1 MKKSKKRLIRN
12 FAVIGAVIILMA
24 VTLSF
29 SISILNIIRQ
39 RMNDSATT
47 NLLNTTK
54 VIRESMENHLEK
66 DLESLAVVGNF
77 HKNNDYM
84 DEDHINDLCS
94 TMGFDWLVVADEN
107 GQGVGY
113 WKDIFKVEDL
123 TRYED
128 WTPETRGY
136 SNLYIGSTGR
146 PQIALW
152 SPIYRNNEYIGTAF
166 GGVILNKYY
175 SANIF
180 TFYNGEG
187 RTYIFDG
194 NDGSWILKSLGSDGT
209 TQQSANIYSLLKNSD
224 NNDDDI
230 ELFRQA
236 ISERKAGT
244 AEFKFNSE
252 KSFLCFLPVH
262 SSDSWYIATVISRTD
277 LLSEST
283 EVQKMITLT
292 LAISCVTL
300 ALIAIGLSF
309 WVSKKTKADQVRY
322 RDSLFSNISANLDS
336 TFLIYEN
343 DGTLVFISNNIKR
356 LLGINKSWLEENPNR
371 LFDWCNIDKD
381 DPVRTEFLSGNL
393 KYPIVKEVNAAS
405 DLGDKMRT
413 VRLELIPAADYGQK
427 IAVLTDITK
436 EKEIQN
442 SLIDAMN
449 RAEQASTAKNDFLS
463 AMSHDLRTPI
473 NGIVGM
479 TTIAAANINDT
490 RKVGDCLT
498 KISDSTNT
506 LLGLI
511 NEVLDMSQIESG
523 KMQLNNRPLNIA
535 QMFKSVVSMMYTG
548 IEKKNHKVTVRI
560 ENMKHEDVFADSS
573 RLTRIATNLISN
585 AVKYTPEGGS
595 IELTLKELPS
605 LIKGY
610 GCYELTVSDNGIGM
624 SEDFLKKLY
633 TPFER
638 ENDNKYGYIQGTGLG
653 MSIVKNIAS
662 LMMGNV
668 VVESQKGKGT
678 TVRVSVNLMFN
689 EQKAEQDSRL
699 NGLSVLV
706 VGNDSANCQTISG
719 ILTEIGMKAEWTND
733 PNKAVALS
741 VDRHESNDDFF
752 CVIID
757 YDISD
762 GQGFEVA
769 RQILSNT
776 DGNTFVLIA
785 AQYSVDLFNKDNN
798 VGVHSFLSKP
808 LYKAELINKMNEL
821 VSGQNNNAGVN
832 QNEITSGKKVLLAED
847 NDINREIA
855 VELLSMIG
863 ISTDAVTDGIA
874 VVRKF
879 VQSPP
884 KSYDAI
890 LMDIQ
895 MPEMNGYEA
904 TKAIRNS
911 SHPEAKTIPII
922 ALTADAFN
930 KDICLAQEAG
940 MNDHITK
947 PFSSDTLISVL
958 KKYLNAKREDF

>member
-12 FAVIGAVIILMA
+12 IAVISAVIILMA

-39 RMNDSATT
+39 RMNDSATA
-47 NLLNTTK
+47 NLLNTTQ
-54 VIRESMENHLEK
+54 VIRESLESHLEK

-77 HKNNDYM
+77 HKNDDNL
-84 DEDHINDLCS
+84 DESHVNDLCS
-94 TMGFDWLVVADEN
+94 TMGFDWLAVADEN
-107 GQGVGY
+107 GEGVGY
-113 WKDIFKVEDL
+113 WKGKFKVEDL

-128 WTPETRGY
+128 WTPKTRGY
-136 SNLYIGSTGR
+136 SNLYIGETGR
-146 PQIALW
+146 SQIALW
-152 SPIYRNNEYIGTAF
+152 TPIYKNSEYIGTAF

-187 RTYIFDG
+187 RTYLFDG

-209 TQQSANIYSLLKNSD
+209 AQQSSDIYSLLKNSD
-224 NNDDDI
+224 NNDEDV

-236 ISERKAGT
+236 ITERKAGT

-252 KSFLCFLPVH
+252 QSFLCFLPVH
-262 SSDSWYIATVISRTD
+262 SSESWYITTVISRTN
-277 LLSEST
+277 LLSESA
-283 EVQKMITLT
+283 EVQNMITLT
-292 LAISCVTL
+292 LSISVISL

-309 WVSKKTKADQVRY
+309 WVFKKTKADQVRY

-336 TFLIYEN
+336 AFLIYEN

-356 LLGINKSWLEENPNR
+356 LLGINKSWLEEDPNR
-371 LFDWCNIDKD
+371 LFDWCNIDKG
-381 DPVRTEFLSGNL
+381 DPMRTEFLSGEL
-393 KYPIVKEVNAAS
+393 KQPIVKEVRAAD
-405 DLGDKMRT
+405 DLGDKLRI

-442 SLIDAMN
+442 SLVDAMN

-479 TTIAAANINDT
+479 TTIAAANIDDK

-523 KMQLNNRPLNIA
+523 KMQLNNRPINVA
-535 QMFKSVVSMMYTG
+535 QMLKSVLGMMYSG
-548 IEKKNHKVTVRI
+548 IEKKKHKVSVHI
-560 ENMKHEDVFADSS
+560 ENMEHEDVFADSS
-573 RLTRIATNLISN
+573 RLMRIATNLISN
-585 AVKYTPEGGS
+585 AVKYTPDGGT
-595 IELTLKELPS
+595 IDLTLKELPS

-624 SEDFLKKLY
+624 SEEFLKKLY

-638 ENDNKYGYIQGTGLG
+638 ENDNQLGYVQGTGLG
-653 MSIVKNIAS
+653 MSIVRNIAS

-668 VVESQKGKGT
+668 TVESQKDKGT
-678 TVRVSVNLMFN
+678 TVRVSVNLLIN
-689 EQKAEQDSRL
+689 EQKSEQDSRL
-699 NGLSVLV
+699 NGLNVLL
-706 VGNDSANCQTISG
+706 VGDNSTNCQSVSDM
-719 ILTEIGMKAEWTND
+719 LAEIGMKAVWTND
-733 PNKAVALS
+733 IDKALELS
-741 VDRHESNDDFF
+741 AERHNCGNDFF

-762 GQGFEVA
+762 GQGLEVA
-769 RQILSNT
+769 RQILSKT
-776 DGNTFVLIA
+776 DGNTVVLVA
-785 AQYSVDLFNKDNN
+785 AHYSFDLFNDDNDI
-798 VGVHSFLSKP
+798 GVHSFLSKP
-808 LYKAELINKMNEL
+808 LYKAELIHKMNEL
-821 VSGQNNNAGVN
+821 ISENDNAAAN
-832 QNEITSGKKVLLAED
+832 QNEEIPNGKKVLLAED
-847 NDINREIA
+847 NDLNREIA
-855 VELLSMIG
+855 VELLGMIG
-863 ISTDAVTDGIA
+863 ISTDTVNDGLA

-884 KSYDAI
+884 ESYDAI

-911 SHPEAKTIPII
+911 PHPEAKTIPII
-922 ALTADAFN
+922 ALTADAFH
-930 KDICLAQEAG
+930 KDIYLAQEAG

-947 PFSSDTLISVL
+947 PISAEILNQVM
-958 KKYLNAKREDF
+958 KKFLNK